1 MLRAMMEIRAL
12 LIRKT
17 ASRARAFG
25 RFGKRRSDR
34 LPITDETT
42 SATKARVFLLSWL
55 ALWFQ
60 TILCDSPPSRGWRA
74 VAENRYSPGAVLTDF
89 HRGTILLT
97 SRQQRPNDTCVLVGQ
112 GDRRHIG
119 SSLTSEST

>member
-12 LIRKT
+12 LIGKT

-42 SATKARVFLLSWL
+42 SATTARVFLLCWL
-55 ALWFQ
+55 TLWFQ
-60 TILCDSPPSRGWRA
+60 TILCDSPPNRVWRA
-74 VAENRYSPGAVLTDF
+74 VAENRYSPRAVLTDF
-89 HRGTILLT
+89 QRGTILLT
-97 SRQQRPNDTCVLVGQ
+97 SRQQRPNNTRVLVRQ
-112 GDRRHIG
+112 GDRRHVG
-119 SSLTSEST
+119 SPLASESA